1 MYTAPWCYKWT
12 CKIGMGWISGWGD
25 EVYRAP
31 YGADNVY
38 AQNTVHTETKD
49 WAIFR
54 MMKFLSVKCSNT
66 YNQHGD
72 DADAD
77 ADETHLRRSFIC
89 QCHRPSFT
97 IF

>member
-1 MYTAPWCYKWT
+1 MVLLIYMPKYC
-12 CKIGMGWISGWGD
+12 
-25 EVYRAP
+25 
-31 YGADNVY
+31 
-38 AQNTVHTETKD
+38 TETKD

-77 ADETHLRRSFIC
+77 ADEAHLRRSFIC
-89 QCHRPSFT
+89 QGHRPSFT
-97 IF
+97 IFWNNKCHVPER